1 MHRLVWILQVVLGL
15 YFVVTGVLHFVV
27 PDGLPAQ
34 LEWMYELPTW
44 AHWVSGAAEIA
55 GGLGLVLPG
64 LTGIRTELV
73 PLAALGLL
81 AIMLMAA
88 VWHASRGEA
97 QNIVANLV
105 VAALLAFVGWVRWR
119 VHPLEAH

>member
-105 VAALLAFVGWVRWR
+105 GAALLAFVGWVRWR